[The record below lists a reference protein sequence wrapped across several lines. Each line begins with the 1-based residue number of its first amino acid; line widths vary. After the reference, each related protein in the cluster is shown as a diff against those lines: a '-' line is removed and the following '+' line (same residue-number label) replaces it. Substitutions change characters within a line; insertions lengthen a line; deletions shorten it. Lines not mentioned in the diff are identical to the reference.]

1 MITVITKPEDG
12 RQGVRLSIAD
22 NGPGVPEEVKD
33 RLFDPFFTTK
43 LRTGGT
49 GLGLSIAYTIVNE
62 HAGRVEVASR
72 LGEGTTF
79 TYIFPVKRPAG

>member
-1 MITVITKPEDG
+1 M
-12 RQGVRLSIAD
+12 RLSIAD

-43 LRTGGT
+43 HRTGGT

-62 HAGRVEVASR
+62 HAGRVDVDSR
-72 LGEGTTF
+72 VGEGTTF
-79 TYIFPVKRPAG
+79 AYHFPVKRRAG